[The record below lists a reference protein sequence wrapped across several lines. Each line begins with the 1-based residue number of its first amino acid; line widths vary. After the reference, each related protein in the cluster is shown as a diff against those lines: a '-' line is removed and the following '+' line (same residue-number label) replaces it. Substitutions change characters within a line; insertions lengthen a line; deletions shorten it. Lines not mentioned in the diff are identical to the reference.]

1 MRSGKVVVITG
12 PRRVEVQE
20 RPVRDPGAHEV
31 LVRTEVSGISAGTE
45 MNVYRGMAPQW
56 RRRQDPATGL
66 FFPAETAD
74 FTYPLVYGYANVG
87 VVADAGDAVTSV
99 APGDRVF
106 SFSPHQEWSTVDAAQ
121 VTVLPALRATEH
133 GILVANLNTALNGVL
148 DVHPPLGAAVVV
160 SGLGVIGLIATQL
173 LARTGTGYLA
183 GIDRSAF
190 RRKLAAR
197 FGAGETFEPGPDVAP
212 AVRARTGN
220 RGADIV
226 LEVSGAAPALN
237 EAIRIV
243 GRNGLVVA
251 LSWYAGTFETLDL
264 GGEFHHNR
272 VRIRSSQVDE
282 VNPELGPLWSA
293 ERRGEMA
300 LGLLGTLELDPLFT
314 HRFPIE
320 RAADAYRCVDELEE
334 GLVQCVFAY

>member
-12 PRRVEVQE
+12 PRHVEVQE
-20 RPVRDPGAHEV
+20 QPVRDPEPHEV
-31 LVRTEVSGISAGTE
+31 LIRTEVSGISAGTE
-45 MNVYRGMAPQW
+45 MNVYRGFAPQW
-56 RRRQDPATGL
+56 RRREDLTTGL
-66 FFPAETAD
+66 FAPAETAD
-74 FTYPLVYGYANVG
+74 FTYPLIYGYANVG
-87 VVADAGDAVTSV
+87 VVQEAGGAVTGV

-121 VTVLPALRATEH
+121 VTQLPTLRATEH
-133 GILVANLNTALNGVL
+133 GILLANLNTALNGVL
-148 DVHPPLGAAVVV
+148 DANPPLGAAVVV
-160 SGLGVIGLIATQL
+160 SGLGVIGLLATQL
-173 LARTGTGYLA
+173 LGQAGVGYLA

-190 RRKLAAR
+190 RRSLAAR
-197 FGAGETFEPGPDVAP
+197 FGAAETFEPGPNVAP
-212 AVRARTGN
+212 AVRARTTN

-251 LSWYAGTFETLDL
+251 LSWYAGTFESLDL

-272 VRIRSSQVDE
+272 VRIRSSQVGE
-282 VNPELGPLWSA
+282 VNPDLGPLWST
-293 ERRGEMA
+293 ERRGDMA
-300 LGLLGTLELDPLFT
+300 LGLLNVLELDPLFT

-320 RAADAYRCVDELEE
+320 LAADAYDCVDQLEE
-334 GLVQCVFAY
+334 GLVQCLFTY